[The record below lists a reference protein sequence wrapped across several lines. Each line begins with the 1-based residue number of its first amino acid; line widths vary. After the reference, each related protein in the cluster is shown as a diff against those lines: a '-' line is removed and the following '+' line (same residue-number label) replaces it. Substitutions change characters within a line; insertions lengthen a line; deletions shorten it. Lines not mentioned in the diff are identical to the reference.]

1 MLNQKLQPR
10 KQLIDKIGTS
20 FDKNFLES
28 VNLLKETIQS
38 NKKVLFVGNGGSAAE
53 AQHMA
58 AEYIAT
64 LDHKRP
70 RLGMKAIALTTDTS
84 FITAWSNDF
93 GYESIF
99 ERQVETLGEERD
111 CLMAYSTSG
120 TSPNILKAVR
130 KAKEINMNVIS
141 FLGNDG
147 GTIKNFSDISFIV
160 PSSETP
166 LIQEVH
172 TMLGHEVCSLSLIHI

>member
-64 LDHKRP
+64 LD
-70 RLGMKAIALTTDTS
+70 
-84 FITAWSNDF
+84 
-93 GYESIF
+93 Y
-99 ERQVETLGEERD
+99 
-111 CLMAYSTSG
+111 
-120 TSPNILKAVR
+120 
-130 KAKEINMNVIS
+130 
-141 FLGNDG
+141 
-147 GTIKNFSDISFIV
+147 
-160 PSSETP
+160 
-166 LIQEVH
+166 
-172 TMLGHEVCSLSLIHI
+172 